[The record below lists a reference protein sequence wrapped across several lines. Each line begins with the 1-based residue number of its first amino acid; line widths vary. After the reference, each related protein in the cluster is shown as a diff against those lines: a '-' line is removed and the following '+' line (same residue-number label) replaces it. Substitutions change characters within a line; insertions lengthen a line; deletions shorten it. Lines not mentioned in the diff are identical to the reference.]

1 MKIQT
6 INRDNIKIYNKIF
19 ISLYH
24 RHHEFSSDQLDAL
37 RQQGIDDNTTI
48 VTFTVKW
55 YYTPEVASITEDL
68 ELFFENV
75 SIDKYN
81 FTISQ

>member
-6 INRDNIKIYNKIF
+6 INRDNVKNLYTKILN
-19 ISLYH
+19 H
-24 RHHEFSSDQLDAL
+24 RHNDFSLDNFDAL

-75 SIDKYN
+75 SIDKHN
-81 FTISQ
+81 FTTSQ